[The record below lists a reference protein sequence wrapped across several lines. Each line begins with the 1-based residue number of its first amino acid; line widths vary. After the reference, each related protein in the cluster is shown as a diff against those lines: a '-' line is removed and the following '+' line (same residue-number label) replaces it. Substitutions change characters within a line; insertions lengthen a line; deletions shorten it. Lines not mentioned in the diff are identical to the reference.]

1 MILSWWINGNFQSG
15 LEEFCHYAVLYPALE
30 HCFWKWI
37 CLARKL
43 RNEDFSSS
51 SDVSGACSTE
61 GDDVQRNMDE
71 NGLVLP
77 PLPLTLVVCS
87 GPSHY
92 IVNVWQSVP
101 CTVWQQVSPAWPS
114 IRLSRNGLA
123 VGTHAQPSWAP
134 ARPGCSMDQPVRPLL
149 QKVRHC
155 MKKWKMYLLIFL
167 ITGSPW
173 QHQLTR
179 VCEY

>member
-1 MILSWWINGNFQSG
+1 MGEIGFGQDFVTLLSFLHLWNIAAAG
-15 LEEFCHYAVLYPALE
+15 VLVTDKKVGSIGDY
-30 HCFWKWI
+30 
-37 CLARKL
+37 
-43 RNEDFSSS
+43 SSS
-51 SDVSGACSTE
+51 SDLSGACSTDS
-61 GDDVQRNMDE
+61 DDVPRSRAE
-71 NGLVLP
+71 NCLVLP
-77 PLPLTLVVCS
+77 IHLFSTLTLIFAR
-87 GPSHY
+87 PYHH

-173 QHQLTR
+173 HHQLTSL
-179 VCEY
+179 